1 MSKPWPVLGA
11 LLLAGCALG
20 PAQRDAPAT
29 YDLGAPRSYAATQP
43 RIHASLLVHAVTA
56 PAWLDT
62 PAIVYRLNYQDAAR
76 QQAYANSRWAAAPAA
91 LLTQRL
97 RGRLA
102 ADSDGGVMGVGD
114 SARAD
119 YTLRVE
125 LEDFSQVFDAA
136 DASRAV
142 AVARA
147 SLVSVA
153 KRTLLAQKSF
163 TVERAAASPDAG
175 GGVRALASAGDEM
188 IEAVA
193 TWTAASLAREIK

>member
-20 PAQRDAPAT
+20 PSQKDAPAT
-29 YDLGAPRSYAATQP
+29 YDLGAPRSYVASQP
-43 RIHASLLVHAVTA
+43 RILASLLVHAVTA

-102 ADSDGGVMGVGD
+102 AASDGGVIVAADG
-114 SARAD
+114 ARAD

-125 LEDFSQVFDAA
+125 LEDFSQAFDAA

-142 AVARA
+142 VTARA
-147 SLVSVA
+147 SIVNVA
-153 KRTLLAQKSF
+153 TRTLLAQKSF
-163 TVERAAASPDAG
+163 SIERTAARANAE
-175 GGVRALASAGDEM
+175 GGVRALGSAGDEM

-193 TWTAASLAREIK
+193 TWAAASLAREKK

>member
-1 MSKPWPVLGA
+1 MSKLLTVLGT
-11 LLLAGCALG
+11 LLLAACSLG
-20 PAQRDAPAT
+20 PAQKDAPAT
-29 YDLGAPRSYAATQP
+29 YDLGAPRSIVANQP
-43 RIHASLLVHAVTA
+43 RIRASLLVHAVAA

-62 PAIVYRLNYQDAAR
+62 TAIVYRLNYQDAAR

-97 RGRLA
+97 RGRFA
-102 ADSDGGVMGVGD
+102 AATDSGVIGVAD
-114 SARAD
+114 NARAD

-125 LEDFSQVFDAA
+125 LEDFSHVFDTA

-142 AVARA
+142 VMARA
-147 SLVSVA
+147 SIVNVA

-163 TVERAAASPDAG
+163 SIERAAASPDAG

-188 IEAVA
+188 IEAVTA
-193 TWTAASLAREIK
+193 WAAASLAQEIK